1 MQIKRKKSF
10 MSEIILP
17 LEQSDLSFTAS
28 GGSSVRRSVLPSGVR
43 ILTEQVPGSQSVSVS
58 FSLAVGSRDETNN
71 HFGSTHFLEHLL
83 FKGTKKRTAMD
94 IAIAFDS
101 VGGSSNA
108 STGKE
113 HTSYY
118 AKVSQK
124 ALPIAVE
131 VIADMLTSSLIDET
145 EFENE
150 RPVILEELAMNDD
163 DPQDVV
169 HEAFSTAVLGD
180 HPLGRPI
187 GGTVETITAV
197 SRGAVWEHYQ
207 NNYRPQDLVV
217 AAAGAVDHQK
227 LIQLVEKGLSEAG
240 WDLGLASSPVLR
252 RLLNPAQILRG
263 SKLHVI
269 HRPISQVNILVGSEG
284 LYVDDPRRYA
294 MGVLN
299 TVLGGG
305 MSSRLF
311 QEIREKRGLAYSVYS
326 FNQGYSDAS
335 TFGLYAGCSPAK
347 AQEVTELMIAELEKV
362 ANSGITPDELSLAKG
377 NIAGSLALKFESNQ
391 ARMSRLASAEIVTGE
406 FIDLDDTIARFDAVP
421 LPEVQELA
429 QDLISRARSIVAV
442 GDVTES
448 MFDKF
453 VK

>member
-1 MQIKRKKSF
+1 MT
-10 MSEIILP
+10 EVILP

-43 ILTEQVPGSQSVSVS
+43 ILTEHVPGSQSVSVS
-58 FSLAVGSRDETNN
+58 FSVAVGSRDETNN

-83 FKGTKKRTAMD
+83 FKGTKTRTAMD
-94 IAIAFDS
+94 IAVAFDS

-118 AKVSQK
+118 AKVQDK

-187 GGTVETITAV
+187 GGTIETITAV
-197 SRGAVWEHYQ
+197 SRAAVWEHYQ

-217 AAAGAVDHQK
+217 AAAGSVDHQE
-227 LIQLVEKGLSEAG
+227 LIKLVEQGLSVAG
-240 WDLGLASSPVLR
+240 WDLGLQAKPVPR
-252 RLLNPAQILRG
+252 RLLNPANISRG
-263 SKLHVI
+263 TKLNVI
-269 HRPISQVNILVGSEG
+269 HRPISQVNIMVGSEG

-326 FNQGYSDAS
+326 FNQGYSDAA

-347 AQEVTELMIAELEKV
+347 AKEVTELMIAELDKV
-362 ANSGITPDELSLAKG
+362 AQSGITSEELALARG
-377 NIAGSLALKFESNQ
+377 NISGSLALKFETNQ
-391 ARMSRLASAEIVTGE
+391 ARMSRLASAEIVAGE
-406 FIDLDDTIARFDAVP
+406 FMDLDETIERFEAVE
-421 LPEVQELA
+421 LSQVQALA
-429 QDLISRARSIVAV
+429 QDLMKLPRSIVAV
-442 GDVTES
+442 GDVTET
-448 MFDKF
+448 MFESF
-453 VK
+453 VR

>member
-1 MQIKRKKSF
+1 MT
-10 MSEIILP
+10 EIILP

-43 ILTEQVPGSQSVSVS
+43 ILTEHVPSSQSVSVS
-58 FSLAVGSRDETNN
+58 FSVAVGSRDETNN

-83 FKGTKKRTAMD
+83 FKGTKTRSAMD
-94 IAIAFDS
+94 IAVAFDS

-118 AKVSQK
+118 AKVQDK

-169 HEAFSTAVLGD
+169 HEAFSSAVLGD

-187 GGTVETITAV
+187 GGTIETITAV
-197 SRGAVWEHYQ
+197 SRAAVWEHYQ

-217 AAAGAVDHQK
+217 AAAGSVDHQE
-227 LIQLVEKGLSEAG
+227 LIKLVEQGLATAG
-240 WDLGLASSPVLR
+240 WDLGLQAKPVPR
-252 RLLNPAQILRG
+252 RLLNPAKISRG
-263 SKLHVI
+263 SKLNVI
-269 HRPISQVNILVGSEG
+269 HRPISQVNIMVGSEG

-326 FNQGYSDAS
+326 FNQGYSDAA

-347 AQEVTELMIAELEKV
+347 AKEVTELMIAELDKV
-362 ANSGITPDELSLAKG
+362 AQSGITSEELALARG
-377 NIAGSLALKFESNQ
+377 NISGSLALKFETNQ
-391 ARMSRLASAEIVTGE
+391 ARMSRLASAEIVAGE
-406 FIDLDDTIARFDAVP
+406 FMDLEETIERFAAVE
-421 LPEVQELA
+421 LSQVQALA
-429 QDLISRARSIVAV
+429 QDLLKLPRSIVAV
-442 GDVTES
+442 GDVTET
-448 MFDKF
+448 MFESF
-453 VK
+453 VR

>member
-1 MQIKRKKSF
+1 MT
-10 MSEIILP
+10 EIILP

-43 ILTEQVPGSQSVSVS
+43 ILTEHVPGSQSVSVS
-58 FSLAVGSRDETNN
+58 FSVAVGSRDETNN

-83 FKGTKKRTAMD
+83 FKGTKTRTAMD
-94 IAIAFDS
+94 IAVAFDS

-118 AKVSQK
+118 AKVQDK

-169 HEAFSTAVLGD
+169 HEAFSSAVLGD

-187 GGTVETITAV
+187 GGTIETITAV
-197 SRGAVWEHYQ
+197 SRAAVWEHYQ

-217 AAAGAVDHQK
+217 AAAGSVDHQE
-227 LIQLVEKGLSEAG
+227 LIKLVEQGLATAG
-240 WDLGLASSPVLR
+240 WDLGLQAKPVPR
-252 RLLNPAQILRG
+252 RLLNPAQISRG
-263 SKLHVI
+263 SKLNVI
-269 HRPISQVNILVGSEG
+269 HRPISQVNIMVGSEG

-326 FNQGYSDAS
+326 FNQGYSDAA

-347 AQEVTELMIAELEKV
+347 AKEVTELMIAELDKV
-362 ANSGITPDELSLAKG
+362 AQSGITSEELALARG
-377 NIAGSLALKFESNQ
+377 NISGSLALKFETNQ
-391 ARMSRLASAEIVTGE
+391 ARMSRLASAEIVAGE
-406 FIDLDDTIARFDAVP
+406 FMDLDETIERFAAVE
-421 LPEVQELA
+421 LSQVQALA
-429 QDLISRARSIVAV
+429 QDLLKLPRSIVAV
-442 GDVTES
+442 GDVSETMFES
-448 MFDKF
+448 F
-453 VK
+453 VR

>member
-1 MQIKRKKSF
+1 MT
-10 MSEIILP
+10 EIILP

-58 FSLAVGSRDETNN
+58 FSVAVGSRDETNN

-83 FKGTKKRTAMD
+83 FKGTKTRSAMD
-94 IAIAFDS
+94 IAVAFDS

-118 AKVSQK
+118 AKVQDK

-163 DPQDVV
+163 DPHDVV

-187 GGTVETITAV
+187 GGTIETITAV
-197 SRGAVWEHYQ
+197 SRAAVWEHYQ

-217 AAAGAVDHQK
+217 AAAGSVDHQE
-227 LIQLVEKGLSEAG
+227 LIQLVEKGLSAAG
-240 WDLGLASSPVLR
+240 WDLSLEAKPVPR
-252 RLLNPAQILRG
+252 RLLNPAKISRG
-263 SKLHVI
+263 TKLQVI

-326 FNQGYSDAS
+326 FNQGYSDAA

-347 AQEVTELMIAELEKV
+347 AKEVTELMIAELEKV
-362 ANSGITPDELSLAKG
+362 AKSGITKDELDLAKG
-377 NIAGSLALKFESNQ
+377 NISGSLALKFETNQ
-391 ARMSRLASAEIVTGE
+391 ARMSRLASSEIVAGE
-406 FIDLDDTIARFDAVP
+406 FMDLDETIIRFDGVE
-421 LPEVQELA
+421 LSEVQELA
-429 QDLISRARSIVAV
+429 AELMALPRSIVAV

-448 MFDKF
+448 MFDSF
-453 VK
+453 VR

>member
-1 MQIKRKKSF
+1 MT
-10 MSEIILP
+10 EVILP

-43 ILTEQVPGSQSVSVS
+43 ILSEHVPGSQSVSVS
-58 FSLAVGSRDETNN
+58 FSVAVGSRDETNN

-83 FKGTKKRTAMD
+83 FKGTKTRSAMD
-94 IAIAFDS
+94 IAVAFDS

-118 AKVSQK
+118 AKVQDK

-169 HEAFSTAVLGD
+169 HEAFSSSVLGD

-187 GGTVETITAV
+187 GGTIETITAV
-197 SRGAVWEHYQ
+197 SRAAVWGHYQ

-217 AAAGAVDHQK
+217 AAAGSVDHQE
-227 LIQLVEKGLSEAG
+227 LIKLVEQGLSIAG
-240 WDLGLASSPVLR
+240 WDLGLQAKPVPR
-252 RLLNPAQILRG
+252 RLLNPAKISRG
-263 SKLHVI
+263 SKLNVI
-269 HRPISQVNILVGSEG
+269 HRPISQVNIMVGSEG

-326 FNQGYSDAS
+326 FNQGYSDAA

-347 AQEVTELMIAELEKV
+347 AKEVTELMIAELDKV
-362 ANSGITPDELSLAKG
+362 AQAGITSEELALARG
-377 NIAGSLALKFESNQ
+377 NISGSLALKFETNQ
-391 ARMSRLASAEIVTGE
+391 ARMSRLASAEIVAGE
-406 FIDLDDTIARFDAVP
+406 FMDLDETIERFEAVE
-421 LPEVQELA
+421 LSQVQALA
-429 QDLISRARSIVAV
+429 QDLISLPRSIVAV
-442 GDVTES
+442 GDVSETMFES
-448 MFDKF
+448 F
-453 VK
+453 VR

>member
-1 MQIKRKKSF
+1 V
-10 MSEIILP
+10 
-17 LEQSDLSFTAS
+17 
-28 GGSSVRRSVLPSGVR
+28 G
-43 ILTEQVPGSQSVSVS
+43 
-58 FSLAVGSRDETNN
+58 VGSRDETNN
-71 HFGSTHFLEHLL
+71 HYGSTHFLEHLL
-83 FKGTKKRTAMD
+83 FKGTKTRTAMD
-94 IAIAFDS
+94 IAVAFDS

-118 AKVSQK
+118 AKVQDK

-163 DPQDVV
+163 DPHDVV
-169 HEAFSTAVLGD
+169 HEAFSEAVLGN

-187 GGTVETITAV
+187 GGTIETITNV
-197 SRGAVWEHYQ
+197 SRSAVWEHYQ
-207 NNYRPQDLVV
+207 QNYRPQDLVV
-217 AAAGAVDHQK
+217 VAAGSVDHQE
-227 LIQLVEKGLSEAG
+227 LIKLVEQGLSTAG
-240 WDLGLASSPVLR
+240 WDLSLEVKPVPR
-252 RLLNPAQILRG
+252 RILNPVKISRG
-263 SKLHVI
+263 SKLTVI

-326 FNQGYSDAS
+326 FNQGYSDAA

-347 AQEVTELMIAELEKV
+347 AKEVTELMIAELEKI
-362 ANSGITPDELSLAKG
+362 AQSGITNDELALAQG
-377 NIAGSLALKFESNQ
+377 NISGSLALKFETNQ
-391 ARMSRLASAEIVTGE
+391 ARMSRLASAEIVAGE
-406 FIDLDDTIARFDAVP
+406 FMDLDETIARFDSV
-421 LPEVQELA
+421 LLSEVQSLA
-429 QDLISRARSIVAV
+429 KDLIALPRSIVAV
-442 GDVTES
+442 GDVNEDMFES
-448 MFDKF
+448 F
-453 VK
+453 VR

>member
-1 MQIKRKKSF
+1 MT
-10 MSEIILP
+10 EIILP

-28 GGSSVRRSVLPSGVR
+28 GGSSVRRSVIPSGVR
-43 ILTEQVPGSQSVSVS
+43 ILTEHVPGSQSVSVS
-58 FSLAVGSRDETNN
+58 FSVAVGSRDETNN

-83 FKGTKKRTAMD
+83 FKGTKTRTAMD
-94 IAIAFDS
+94 IAVAFDS

-118 AKVSQK
+118 AKVQDK

-169 HEAFSTAVLGD
+169 HEAFSSAVLGD

-187 GGTVETITAV
+187 GGTIETITAV
-197 SRGAVWEHYQ
+197 SRAAVWEHYQ

-217 AAAGAVDHQK
+217 AAAGSVDHQE
-227 LIQLVEKGLSEAG
+227 LIKLVEQGLATAG
-240 WDLGLASSPVLR
+240 WDLGLQAKPVPR
-252 RLLNPAQILRG
+252 RLLNPAQISRG
-263 SKLHVI
+263 SKLNVI
-269 HRPISQVNILVGSEG
+269 HRPISQVNIMVGSEG

-326 FNQGYSDAS
+326 FNQGYSDAA

-347 AQEVTELMIAELEKV
+347 AKEVTELMIAELDKV
-362 ANSGITPDELSLAKG
+362 AQSGITSEELALARG
-377 NIAGSLALKFESNQ
+377 NISGSLALKFETNQ
-391 ARMSRLASAEIVTGE
+391 ARMSRLASAEIVAGE
-406 FIDLDDTIARFDAVP
+406 FMDLDETIERFAAVE
-421 LPEVQELA
+421 LSQVQALA
-429 QDLISRARSIVAV
+429 QDLLKLPRSIVAV
-442 GDVTES
+442 GDVTET
-448 MFDKF
+448 MFESF
-453 VK
+453 VR

>member
-1 MQIKRKKSF
+1 MT
-10 MSEIILP
+10 EVILP

-43 ILTEQVPGSQSVSVS
+43 ILTEHVPGSQSVSVS
-58 FSLAVGSRDETNN
+58 FSVAVGSRDETNN

-83 FKGTKKRTAMD
+83 FKGTKTRTAMD
-94 IAIAFDS
+94 IAVAFDS

-118 AKVSQK
+118 AKAQDK

-169 HEAFSTAVLGD
+169 HEAFSSAVLGD

-187 GGTVETITAV
+187 GGTIETITAV
-197 SRGAVWEHYQ
+197 SRAAVWEHYQ

-217 AAAGAVDHQK
+217 AAAGSVDHQE
-227 LIQLVEKGLSEAG
+227 LIKLVEQGLATAG
-240 WDLGLASSPVLR
+240 WDLGLQAKPVPR
-252 RLLNPAQILRG
+252 RLLNRAKISRG
-263 SKLHVI
+263 SKLNVI
-269 HRPISQVNILVGSEG
+269 HRPISQVNIMVGSEG

-326 FNQGYSDAS
+326 FNQGYSDAA

-347 AQEVTELMIAELEKV
+347 AKEVTELMIAELDKV
-362 ANSGITPDELSLAKG
+362 AQSGITSEELALARG
-377 NIAGSLALKFESNQ
+377 NISGSLALKFETNQ
-391 ARMSRLASAEIVTGE
+391 ARMSRLASAEIVAGE
-406 FIDLDDTIARFDAVP
+406 FMDLDETIERFEAVE
-421 LPEVQELA
+421 LSQVQALA
-429 QDLISRARSIVAV
+429 QDLLKLPRSIVAV
-442 GDVTES
+442 GDVTET
-448 MFDKF
+448 MFESF
-453 VK
+453 VR

>member
-1 MQIKRKKSF
+1 MT
-10 MSEIILP
+10 EIILP

-58 FSLAVGSRDETNN
+58 FSVAVGSRDDTNN

-131 VIADMLTSSLIDET
+131 VIADMLTSSLIDST

-197 SRGAVWEHYQ
+197 SRAAVWEHYQ

-217 AAAGAVDHQK
+217 AAAGAVDHQE

-240 WDLGLASSPVLR
+240 WDLGLASSPVPR
-252 RLLNPAQILRG
+252 RLLHPAKISRG
-263 SKLHVI
+263 AKLQVI

-347 AQEVTELMIAELEKV
+347 AQEVTELMIQELEKV

-377 NIAGSLALKFESNQ
+377 NIAGSLALKFETNQ
-391 ARMSRLASAEIVTGE
+391 ARMSRLASAEIVAGE
-406 FIDLDDTIARFDAVP
+406 FMDLDDTIARFDSVE
-421 LPEVQELA
+421 LPEVQDLA

-442 GDVTES
+442 GDVNES
-448 MFDKF
+448 MFEKF

>member
-1 MQIKRKKSF
+1 MT
-10 MSEIILP
+10 EIILP
-17 LEQSDLSFTAS
+17 LEQSELSFTAS

-58 FSLAVGSRDETNN
+58 FSVAVGSRDETNN

-83 FKGTKKRTAMD
+83 FKGTKTRTAMD
-94 IAIAFDS
+94 IAVAFDS

-118 AKVSQK
+118 AKVQDK

-187 GGTVETITAV
+187 GGTFETITAV
-197 SRGAVWEHYQ
+197 SRAAVWEHYQ

-217 AAAGAVDHQK
+217 AAAGSVDHQE
-227 LIQLVEKGLSEAG
+227 LIKLVEQGLSVAG
-240 WDLGLASSPVLR
+240 WDLGLQAKPVSR
-252 RLLNPAQILRG
+252 RLLNPAKISRG
-263 SKLHVI
+263 SKLNVI
-269 HRPISQVNILVGSEG
+269 HRPISQVNIMVGSEG

-326 FNQGYSDAS
+326 FNQGYSDAA

-347 AQEVTELMIAELEKV
+347 AKEVTELMIAELDKV
-362 ANSGITPDELSLAKG
+362 AQSGITSEELALARG
-377 NIAGSLALKFESNQ
+377 NISGSLALKFETNQ
-391 ARMSRLASAEIVTGE
+391 ARMSRLASAEIVAGE
-406 FIDLDDTIARFDAVP
+406 FMDLDETIERFEAVE
-421 LPEVQELA
+421 LSQVQALA
-429 QDLISRARSIVAV
+429 QDLIKLPRSIVAV
-442 GDVTES
+442 GDVTET
-448 MFDKF
+448 MFESF
-453 VK
+453 VR

>member
-1 MQIKRKKSF
+1 MT
-10 MSEIILP
+10 EVILP

-43 ILTEQVPGSQSVSVS
+43 ILSEHVPGSQSVSVS
-58 FSLAVGSRDETNN
+58 FSVAVGSRDETNN

-83 FKGTKKRTAMD
+83 FKGTKTRSAMD
-94 IAIAFDS
+94 IAVAFDS

-118 AKVSQK
+118 AKVQDK

-169 HEAFSTAVLGD
+169 HEAFSTAVLGE

-187 GGTVETITAV
+187 GGTIETITAV
-197 SRGAVWEHYQ
+197 SRAAVWEHYQ

-217 AAAGAVDHQK
+217 AAAGSVDHQE
-227 LIQLVEKGLSEAG
+227 LIKLVEQGLSIAG
-240 WDLGLASSPVLR
+240 WDLGLEAKPVPR
-252 RLLNPAQILRG
+252 RLLNPAKISRG
-263 SKLHVI
+263 SKLNVI
-269 HRPISQVNILVGSEG
+269 HRPISQVNIMVGSEG

-326 FNQGYSDAS
+326 FNQGYSDAA

-347 AQEVTELMIAELEKV
+347 AKEVTELMIAELDKV
-362 ANSGITPDELSLAKG
+362 AQAGITSEELALARG
-377 NIAGSLALKFESNQ
+377 NISGSLALKFETNQ
-391 ARMSRLASAEIVTGE
+391 ARMSRLASAEIVAGE
-406 FIDLDDTIARFDAVP
+406 FMDLDETIERFEAVE
-421 LPEVQELA
+421 LSQVQALA
-429 QDLISRARSIVAV
+429 QDLIGLPRSIVAV
-442 GDVTES
+442 GDVTET
-448 MFDKF
+448 MFESF
-453 VK
+453 VR

>member
-1 MQIKRKKSF
+1 MT
-10 MSEIILP
+10 EIILP

-58 FSLAVGSRDETNN
+58 FSVAVGSRDETNN
-71 HFGSTHFLEHLL
+71 HYGSTHFLEHLL
-83 FKGTKKRTAMD
+83 FKGTKTRTAMD
-94 IAIAFDS
+94 IAVAFDS

-118 AKVSQK
+118 AKVQDK

-163 DPQDVV
+163 DPHDVA
-169 HEAFSTAVLGD
+169 HEAFSEAVLGD

-187 GGTVETITAV
+187 GGTIETITNV
-197 SRGAVWEHYQ
+197 SRAAVWEHYQ
-207 NNYRPQDLVV
+207 QNYRPQDLVV
-217 AAAGAVDHQK
+217 AAAGSVDHQE
-227 LIQLVEKGLSEAG
+227 LIKLVEQGLTTAG
-240 WDLGLASSPVLR
+240 WDLGLEAKPVPR
-252 RLLNPAQILRG
+252 RILNPVKISRG
-263 SKLHVI
+263 SKLNVI

-326 FNQGYSDAS
+326 FNQGYSDAA

-347 AQEVTELMIAELEKV
+347 AKEVTELMIAELEKI
-362 ANSGITPDELSLAKG
+362 AQSGITKDELALAQG
-377 NIAGSLALKFESNQ
+377 NISGSLALKFETNQ
-391 ARMSRLASAEIVTGE
+391 ARMSRLASAEIVAGE
-406 FIDLDDTIARFDAVP
+406 FMDLDETIARFDSV
-421 LPEVQELA
+421 LLFEVQSLA
-429 QDLISRARSIVAV
+429 KDLISLPRSIVAV
-442 GDVTES
+442 GDVSEDMFES
-448 MFDKF
+448 F
-453 VK
+453 VR

>member
-1 MQIKRKKSF
+1 MT
-10 MSEIILP
+10 EVILP

-43 ILTEQVPGSQSVSVS
+43 ILTEHVPGSQSVSVS
-58 FSLAVGSRDETNN
+58 FSVAVGSRDETNN

-83 FKGTKKRTAMD
+83 FKGTKTRTAMD
-94 IAIAFDS
+94 IAVAFDS

-118 AKVSQK
+118 AKVQDK

-131 VIADMLTSSLIDET
+131 VIADMLTSSQIDET

-169 HEAFSTAVLGD
+169 HEAFSSAVLGD

-187 GGTVETITAV
+187 GGTIETITAV
-197 SRGAVWEHYQ
+197 SRAAVWEHYQ

-217 AAAGAVDHQK
+217 AAAGSVDHQE
-227 LIQLVEKGLSEAG
+227 LIKLVEQGLSVAG
-240 WDLGLASSPVLR
+240 WDLGLQAKPVPR
-252 RLLNPAQILRG
+252 RLLNPANISRG
-263 SKLHVI
+263 TKLNVI
-269 HRPISQVNILVGSEG
+269 HRPISQVNIMVGSEG

-326 FNQGYSDAS
+326 FNQGYSDAA

-347 AQEVTELMIAELEKV
+347 AKEVTELMIAELDKV
-362 ANSGITPDELSLAKG
+362 AQSGITSEELALARG
-377 NIAGSLALKFESNQ
+377 NISGSLALKFETNQ
-391 ARMSRLASAEIVTGE
+391 ARMSRLASAEIVAGE
-406 FIDLDDTIARFDAVP
+406 FMDLDETIERFEAVE
-421 LPEVQELA
+421 LSQVQALA
-429 QDLISRARSIVAV
+429 QDLMKLPRSIVAV
-442 GDVTES
+442 GDVTET
-448 MFDKF
+448 MFESF
-453 VK
+453 VR